1 MNYGKPLYQLP
12 LSERWLLVITDR
24 GFKFYFDKD
33 HLASVWELP
42 NECVSEMQE
51 LKNKR
56 KQILLLLG
64 VARGAQITDKEAE
77 DLNELLHGV
86 RHPVKQIEVV
96 SPEDEDGESEK
107 IDDKDELSPIQR
119 HTSDSTGIMLGYES
133 DTEDG
138 SELEDPQLE
147 KKEQSPEIQSQ
158 LSEVQNQV
166 SNLSDQESADS
177 SSEEDSSA
185 GLNLSDLDD
194 YEESSSEVAERFY
207 NMLTRYEVDPYS
219 SYDLECDKFM
229 NDPIYFEI
237 DDDEKRRS
245 LFDQWCTQVA
255 RSNSNIDPITRA
267 VIEFCK
273 LLIDNDVKLNNY
285 LEFKRK
291 FRQSPEFRGLESDK
305 LRNKIFNKYI
315 EFRKSDHIAFVLHAL
330 RKSGKLIV
338 LARKLESKRP
348 QNLLDALRES
358 NFNINREIVEFNFLD
373 QQQQST
379 ALEQFLANL

>member
-12 LSERWLLVITDR
+12 LSERWLLVITDC
-24 GFKFYFDKD
+24 GYKFYFDKD
-33 HLASVWELP
+33 NLISHWELP

-56 KQILLLLG
+56 QQVLLLLG
-64 VARGAQITDKEAE
+64 VARGAQIMDKETG

-86 RHPVKQIEVV
+86 RHPVKQINVV
-96 SPEDEDGESEK
+96 SSEEEDGEDEK
-107 IDDKDELSPIQR
+107 IEDNDQLSPIQR
-119 HTSDSTGIMLGYES
+119 QASDSTGIMLGYES

-138 SELEDPQLE
+138 SEMEDSQSE
-147 KKEQSPEIQSQ
+147 KEEQSSGIQRQ
-158 LSEVQNQV
+158 MSEAKNQFTN
-166 SNLSDQESADS
+166 SSDQESADS
-177 SSEEDSSA
+177 SSEEDSST
-185 GLNLSDLDD
+185 GLNLSDLED
-194 YEESSSEVAERFY
+194 YEESSSEAAERFY

-245 LFDQWCTQVA
+245 LFDQWCTQAA
-255 RSNSNIDPITRA
+255 RSNSNVDPTTRA
-267 VIEFCK
+267 VMDFCK
-273 LLIDNDVKLNNY
+273 LLIQNDVKLNNY

-291 FRQSPEFRGLESDK
+291 FRQSPEFRALESDK
-305 LRNKIFNKYI
+305 MRNKIFNKYI
-315 EFRKSDHIAFVLHAL
+315 EFRKSDPIAFVLHAL

-348 QNLLDALRES
+348 RNLLNALRES

-373 QQQQST
+373 DQQQST
-379 ALEQFLANL
+379 ALEQFLANI

>member
-1 MNYGKPLYQLP
+1 MNYGKPLYQLS

-24 GFKFYFDKD
+24 GYKFYFDKD
-33 HLASVWELP
+33 HLASHWELP
-42 NECVSEMQE
+42 NECVSEVQE
-51 LKNKR
+51 LKNK
-56 KQILLLLG
+56 KEQVLLLLG
-64 VARGAQITDKEAE
+64 VARGARIMDKEAG

-86 RHPVKQIEVV
+86 RHPAKQIEAV
-96 SPEDEDGESEK
+96 SSEEEDGQDEK
-107 IDDKDELSPIQR
+107 IDNKDEVSPIQR
-119 HTSDSTGIMLGYES
+119 RTSDNTGIMLGYES

-138 SELEDPQLE
+138 TEMEDSQSSKEEQNPE
-147 KKEQSPEIQSQ
+147 KQMQ
-158 LSEVQNQV
+158 LSEMKNQV
-166 SNLSDQESADS
+166 FKSSEQESSDLS
-177 SSEEDSSA
+177 SDEDSSG

-194 YEESSSEVAERFY
+194 YEENSSEAAERFY

-255 RSNSNIDPITRA
+255 RSNSNIDPTTRA
-267 VIEFCK
+267 VIEYCK
-273 LLIDNDVKLNNY
+273 LLLHNDVNLNNY
-285 LEFKRK
+285 LEFKRT
-291 FRQSPEFRGLESDK
+291 FRQAPEFRGLESDK

-315 EFRKSDHIAFVLHAL
+315 EFRKSDHIAFVLRAL

-358 NFNINREIVEFNFLD
+358 DFNINQEIMEFNFLD
-373 QQQQST
+373 QQQQSV
-379 ALEQFLANL
+379 ALEQFLANI

>member
-33 HLASVWELP
+33 HLTSLWELP
-42 NECVSEMQE
+42 NECVREMQE

-56 KQILLLLG
+56 KQVLLLLG

-86 RHPVKQIEVV
+86 RHPVKQIELV
-96 SPEDEDGESEK
+96 SSEDEDGESMK
-107 IDDKDELSPIQR
+107 IDDKEEVSPLQR
-119 HTSDSTGIMLGYES
+119 QKSDSTGIMLGYES

-138 SELEDPQLE
+138 SELEESQSE
-147 KKEQSPEIQSQ
+147 KREQSPEIQSQ
-158 LSEVQNQV
+158 LSDVQNQI
-166 SNLSDQESADS
+166 SNLSDQKSAES

-194 YEESSSEVAERFY
+194 YEENSSEVAERFY

-255 RSNSNIDPITRA
+255 RSNSNSDPYTRA

-291 FRQSPEFRGLESDK
+291 FRQSPQFRGLESDK

-358 NFNINREIVEFNFLD
+358 NFNINREIVELNFLD